1 MAVVALN
8 TKFVAIEK
16 ELNKLF
22 LERAQPIR
30 GIILSTLSATNIL
43 LLGPAGVA
51 KSALI
56 DQWNKRITNANYF
69 YRLMTKY
76 TTPEEIFGPPSL
88 KGLREESYRRVTRG
102 KIPEMNTIFLDE
114 VFKSN
119 SPILNSLLTVLNE
132 RTFDNDG
139 DRMKL
144 PLITVAGASNEIPES
159 EDGLDAFFDRFLLK
173 YYVKP
178 IQESSNFVKMLQG
191 GNFEDPAENMVTLA
205 EVHTAQQEVAKVTVP
220 ENVLEHMDRLRQT
233 LRKDGIMVTDRS
245 FKTSLKILKAEA
257 WMNGSTEVNTLNLEI
272 FKNICW
278 TKPDQEK
285 VVHSTILE
293 LISPEKNKIMTLYQ
307 DCQDQAKS
315 VYKHKDAAKKQTA
328 MVEANQKI
336 KDARVQI
343 SRLKK
348 EMASKKQDVVEIEK
362 MENELEKMTLNM
374 AQEVLG
380 VDLSQYGKL

>member
-1 MAVVALN
+1 MSLN
-8 TKFVAIEK
+8 QKFIAIEK
-16 ELNKLF
+16 ELNTLF
-22 LERAQPIR
+22 FERSQPIR
-30 GIILSTLSATNIL
+30 GIVLSTLSSTNIL
-43 LLGPAGVA
+43 LLGPAGVG
-51 KSALI
+51 KSALLN
-56 DQWNKRITNANYF
+56 QWNRRIKNAKFF

-76 TTPEEIFGPPSL
+76 TTPEELFGPPSL
-88 KGLREESYRRVTRG
+88 KGLKEESYRRVTRG
-102 KIPEMNTIFLDE
+102 KVPEMNTIVLDE
-114 VFKSN
+114 IFKSN

-139 DRMKL
+139 DPMHL
-144 PLITVAGASNEIPES
+144 PLITVAGASNEVPES
-159 EDGLDAFFDRFLLK
+159 DDGLDAFMDRFLLK
-173 YYVKP
+173 YYIRP

-191 GNFEDPAENMVTLA
+191 GSLDGPITSEVTLD
-205 EVHTAQQEVAKVTVP
+205 EVYEAQKEIALLPVP
-220 ENVLEHMDRLRQT
+220 ENVFEHADRLRQT

-245 FKTSLKILKAEA
+245 FKTALKILKAEA
-257 WMNGSTEVNTLNLEI
+257 WLNGQPEVSTLNIEVL
-272 FKNICW
+272 KNICW

-285 VVHSTILE
+285 MVHSTILE
-293 LISPEKNKIMTLYQ
+293 LISPEKNKILTLYQ

-348 EMASKKQDVVEIEK
+348 DMLQKKQDVTEIEK

>member
-1 MAVVALN
+1 MSLN
-8 TKFVAIEK
+8 QKFTAIEK
-16 ELNKLF
+16 ELNTLF
-22 LERAQPIR
+22 FERSQPIR
-30 GIILSTLSATNIL
+30 GIVLSTLSSTNIL
-43 LLGPAGVA
+43 LLGPAGVG
-51 KSALI
+51 KSALLN
-56 DQWNKRITNANYF
+56 QWNRRIKDAKFF

-76 TTPEEIFGPPSL
+76 TTPEELFGPPSL
-88 KGLREESYRRVTRG
+88 KGLKEESYRRNTRG
-102 KIPEMNTIFLDE
+102 KVPEMNTIVLDE
-114 VFKSN
+114 IFKSN

-139 DRMKL
+139 DPMKL
-144 PLITVAGASNEIPES
+144 PLITVAGASNEVPES
-159 EDGLDAFFDRFLLK
+159 DDGLDAFMDRFLLK
-173 YYVKP
+173 FYVRP

-191 GNFEDPAENMVTLA
+191 GSLDTPVTSDVTLD
-205 EVHTAQQEVAKVTVP
+205 EVYAAQKEIALLPVP
-220 ENVLEHMDRLRQT
+220 ENVYEHMDRLRQT
-233 LRKDGIMVTDRS
+233 LRKDGVMVTDRS
-245 FKTSLKILKAEA
+245 FKTALKILKAEA
-257 WMNGSTEVNTLNLEI
+257 WLNGQPEVSTLNIEV

-285 VVHSTILE
+285 MVHSTILE
-293 LISPEKNKIMTLYQ
+293 LISPEKNKILTFYQ

-348 EMASKKQDVVEIEK
+348 DMLQKKQDVTEIEK
-362 MENELEKMTLNM
+362 MENELERMTLNM

>member
-1 MAVVALN
+1 MAVTALN
-8 TKFVAIEK
+8 QKFVAIER

-22 LERAQPIR
+22 LERAQPVR
-30 GIILSTLSATNIL
+30 GIILSTLSATNVL

-56 DQWNKRITNANYF
+56 EQWNRRITHANYF

-76 TTPEEIFGPPSL
+76 TTPEELFGPPSL

-102 KIPEMNTIFLDE
+102 KIPEMHTLFLDE
-114 VFKSN
+114 VFKAN

-173 YYVKP
+173 FYVKP

-191 GNFEDPAENMVTLA
+191 GSLDGPVENEVTLS
-205 EVHTAQQEVAKVTVP
+205 EVHEAQLEILKLTVP
-220 ENVLEHMDRLRQT
+220 ENVFEHMDRLRQT

-245 FKTSLKILKAEA
+245 FKVALKILKAEA
-257 WMNGSTEVNTLNLEI
+257 WLNGQTEVNTLNLEI

-293 LISPEKNKIMTLYQ
+293 LISPEKNKIMTLWQ

-348 EMASKKQDVVEIEK
+348 DMVVKKQDVTEIEK
-362 MENELEKMTLNM
+362 MEMELEKMTLNM